1 MFIPLYKC
9 LIRSHFDYAETVCD
23 PYILKLI
30 DDIESIQRRAT
41 VWIPE
46 IKKLSYPERLQKLG
60 LPTLAYRRAR
70 GEMIEVFKIISN
82 SYDDKVTTNILT
94 MRLNNSN
101 MGLRGHDY
109 TLEQKRIYKP
119 VCRNYFSNRVVKLWN
134 KLPEHKNRC
143 ESLNIF
149 KNRLDK
155 LWCNQ
160 DLLTDYRSFI
170 DPKKYPQIL

>member
-1 MFIPLYKC
+1 M
-9 LIRSHFDYAETVCD
+9 
-23 PYILKLI
+23 
-30 DDIESIQRRAT
+30 
-41 VWIPE
+41 IPE

-82 SYDDKVTTNILT
+82 IYDDKVTTNILT

-109 TLEQKRIYKP
+109 TLEQKRIYKS
-119 VCRNYFSNRVVKLWN
+119 VCKNYFSNRVVKLWN
-134 KLPEHKNRC
+134 KLPEHVIRS
-143 ESLNIF
+143 EYLNIF

-155 LWCNQ
+155 LWYNQ
-160 DLLTDYRSFI
+160 DLLTDYTHVEASLIPRT
-170 DPKKYPQIL
+170 